1 MRGECMRVKLGW
13 LVLCLGL
20 AAPGC
25 NRVSH
30 EAAERPNVVLVTID
44 TLRADHVGAYGA
56 AFARTPTLDAL
67 AAQGARFET
76 AIAATPITLP
86 SHATLLTGAWPPRH
100 GVRHNGIFALGPELP
115 TLAERFDEAGYAT
128 GAVVGAVVLRAR
140 YGLGRGFDHYDDQV
154 GTRRAGA
161 SGFLERPATDVTDAA
176 LAWLQATGER
186 PFFLWVHYYDPHLEH
201 RAPASF
207 VAQLPGR
214 PYDAE
219 IAYVDHEL
227 GRLLLGLEA
236 RGRLADTLVA
246 VTSDHGESLGEHG
259 ELNHG
264 MTLYDAAMRVPW
276 IMTGPGVP
284 AGRVVRGVV
293 RGVDLAPTLLAL
305 AGAPALP
312 DADGDDLT
320 SLLADSDH
328 ASTRWAYAESLL
340 PQLDFGWAPLHAVRT
355 GAELYVRAPR
365 PELYDVT
372 ADPGQLRDLSAASD
386 AAARMQA
393 LDVRVAQVLGQGGE
407 SRPVAL
413 DDDER
418 ARLQALG
425 YALPGSS
432 VAETGLDP
440 KDGLKHQALALAG
453 ARAVAEGRYADAE
466 AVLRAFLKHAPQSAR
481 GHALLASALLYAGR
495 APEAVAH
502 ADRAVALGP
511 RVAHY
516 WSERAEL
523 RIVLGDRAGA
533 RSDFERAASLDAEDP
548 RVQMG
553 LMWIQASQA
562 DQPGAL
568 ARAVEHARRALAL
581 APDDAFVRLR
591 VGMIWQE
598 AEAYQPALESFRDA
612 VRLRPD
618 FALAQAQLSLEYAR
632 IGKLEDARRHRALA
646 GELVHDPGFG
656 SRLALAFAAAGDPAS
671 ARAWLAELAAR
682 HPGDARVA
690 RARARVEGPGRGQAG
705 T

>member
-1 MRGECMRVKLGW
+1 MRVKLGW

-30 EAAERPNVVLVTID
+30 EAAARPSVVLVTID
-44 TLRADHVGAYGA
+44 TLRADHVGVYGA

-67 AAQGARFET
+67 AVQGARFET

-100 GVRHNGIFALGPELP
+100 GVRHNGIFELGPELP
-115 TLAERFDEAGYAT
+115 TLAERFREAGYAT

-161 SGFLERPATDVTDAA
+161 SGFLERSATDVTDAA
-176 LAWLQATGER
+176 LAWLPTAGER

-207 VAQLPGR
+207 AAQLPGR

-219 IAYVDHEL
+219 VAYVDHEL

-236 RGRLADTLVA
+236 HGRLADTIVA

-264 MTLYDAAMRVPW
+264 MTLYDATMRVPW
-276 IMTGPGVP
+276 IVAGPGVP
-284 AGRVVRGVV
+284 AGRVVPGVV
-293 RGVDLAPTLLAL
+293 RGVDVAPTLLAL

-312 DADGDDLT
+312 GADGEDLEP
-320 SLLADSDH
+320 LLH
-328 ASTRWAYAESLL
+328 GKGELSTRVAYTETLL
-340 PQLDFGWAPLHAVRT
+340 PQLDFGWAPLHGVRT
-355 GAELYVRAPR
+355 NEALYVRAPR
-365 PELYDVT
+365 PELYDLA
-372 ADPGQLRDLSAASD
+372 ADPGQLRDLAGGTEAAP
-386 AAARMQA
+386 RMKA
-393 LDVRVAQVLGQGGE
+393 LDARVAEVLGKAGE
-407 SRPVAL
+407 SRRVAL
-413 DDDER
+413 DPEER

-425 YALPGSS
+425 YALPDSPE
-432 VAETGLDP
+432 AENGLDP
-440 KDGLKHQALALAG
+440 KDGLAHQALVQEG
-453 ARAVAEGRYADAE
+453 ARAVAEGRYQDAE
-466 AVLRAFLKHAPQSAR
+466 RALRKFLEHAPRSAR

-495 APEAVAH
+495 APEAVTH

-511 RVAHY
+511 LVAHY
-516 WSERAEL
+516 WSARAEL
-523 RIVLGDRAGA
+523 RMVLGDHAGA
-533 RSDFERAASLDAEDP
+533 RSDFERAASLDAEDA

-553 LMWIQASQA
+553 LMWIQASQPEE
-562 DQPGAL
+562 PGAL
-568 ARAVEHARRALAL
+568 ARAAEHARRAFAL
-581 APDDAFVRLR
+581 APEDAFVRLR

-618 FALAQAQLSLEYAR
+618 FALAQAQLALEYAR
-632 IGKLEDARRHRALA
+632 IGKLEDARRHRELA
-646 GELVHDPGFG
+646 GELAHDPAFG